1 MKCISMN
8 LLALSLDMVE
18 ISNSDIER
26 ILNCLD
32 IAMAHYKSLKGLRNS
47 THAWAIGLLKEKINR
62 KLSKQQYSKS
72 QNHDK
77 E

>member
-1 MKCISMN
+1 
-8 LLALSLDMVE
+8 MVE

-26 ILNCLD
+26 ILTSLD
-32 IAMAHYKSLKGLRNS
+32 IAIAHYKSQKGLRNS
-47 THAWAIGLLKEKINR
+47 THAWAIGLLKDKINR
-62 KLSKQQYSKS
+62 KLSKQHSKS

>member
-1 MKCISMN
+1 
-8 LLALSLDMVE
+8 MVE
-18 ISNSDIER
+18 ISNSDKR

-32 IAMAHYKSLKGLRNS
+32 IAIAHYKSLKGLRNS
-47 THAWAIGLLKEKINR
+47 THAWAIGLLKDMINR
-62 KLSKQQYSKS
+62 KLSKQHSKS

>member
-1 MKCISMN
+1 MKCTSMN

>member
-1 MKCISMN
+1 
-8 LLALSLDMVE
+8 MVE

-32 IAMAHYKSLKGLRNS
+32 IAIAHYKSLKGLRNS
-47 THAWAIGLLKEKINR
+47 THAWAIGLLKDKINR
-62 KLSKQQYSKS
+62 KLSKQHSKS

-77 E
+77 K

>member
-1 MKCISMN
+1 
-8 LLALSLDMVE
+8 MVE

-32 IAMAHYKSLKGLRNS
+32 IAIAHYKSLKGLRNS
-47 THAWAIGLLKEKINR
+47 THAWAIGLLKDKINR
-62 KLSKQQYSKS
+62 KLSKQHSKS

-77 E
+77 ERHRS

>member
-1 MKCISMN
+1 MN
-8 LLALSLDMVE
+8 LLTPSSTMVE

-32 IAMAHYKSLKGLRNS
+32 IAIAHYKSLKGLRNS
-47 THAWAIGLLKEKINR
+47 THAWAIGLLKDKINR
-62 KLSKQQYSKS
+62 KQHSKS
-72 QNHDK
+72 KNHDK

>member
-1 MKCISMN
+1 MKCTSMN
-8 LLALSLDMVE
+8 LLTLSSAMVE

-32 IAMAHYKSLKGLRNS
+32 IAIAHYKSQKGLRNS
-47 THAWAIGLLKEKINR
+47 THAWAIGLLKDKINR
-62 KLSKQQYSKS
+62 KLNKQHSKS
-72 QNHDK
+72 KNHDK

>member
-1 MKCISMN
+1 MI
-8 LLALSLDMVE
+8 E

-32 IAMAHYKSLKGLRNS
+32 IAMVHYKSLKGLRNS
-47 THAWAIGLLKEKINR
+47 THAWAIGLLKDKINR
-62 KLSKQQYSKS
+62 KLSKQNSKS
-72 QNHDK
+72 KNHDK